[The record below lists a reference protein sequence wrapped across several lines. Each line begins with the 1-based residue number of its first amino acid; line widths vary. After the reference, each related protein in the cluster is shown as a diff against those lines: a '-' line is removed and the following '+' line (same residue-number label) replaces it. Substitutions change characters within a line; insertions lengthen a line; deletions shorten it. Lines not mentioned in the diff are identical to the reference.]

1 MKVAISHDYL
11 FQFGGAEKCVENW
24 LKIYPEADIYT
35 SFSLPHKFDSS
46 ELISKA
52 FKENRVKNSFAN
64 WLFKIPWM
72 VKFQKHLFWLYPF
85 SMSFFKLKNYDLVIV
100 SATYCGKNI
109 RIENA
114 KKILFYCYTP
124 TRFLWNL
131 VTEVDQKN
139 INPIF
144 RFLIP
149 IFLWPLRLND
159 KHAINNLKNQGAVF
173 IAISGYIQSLIKNI
187 YKQNSIVV
195 YPPVGTEEFL
205 KLERKEEIKD
215 PFYVY
220 FGRISFHK
228 RLDLVIESC
237 LSLRRKLKI
246 IGESSFLPEK
256 TKLHKIVADYEAKFP
271 ETKGLVQFLGRL
283 PDTQRD
289 QVLQQAKAMI
299 FTPKEDFGIAPVEA
313 LAIGCPVIAYK
324 SGGALEY
331 VIDKVNGLFFEEQT
345 VESLN
350 QAILD
355 FEQLPALDVNQIKNS
370 SRKFSNESF
379 QQTFINLADS

>member
-46 ELISKA
+46 ELINKA

-187 YKQNSIVV
+187 YNQNSIVV

-205 KLERKEEIKD
+205 KLERKQEIKD

-271 ETKGLVQFLGRL
+271 DTKGLVQFLGRL

-289 QVLQQAKAMI
+289 QVLQQARAMI

-331 VIDKVNGLFFEEQT
+331 VLDKVNGLFFEEQT
-345 VESLN
+345 IESLN

-355 FEQLPALDVNQIKNS
+355 FEQLPALDVKQIKNS

-379 QQTFINLADS
+379 QQTFINLAT

>member
-355 FEQLPALDVNQIKNS
+355 FEKLPALDVNQIKNS

-379 QQTFINLADS
+379 QQTFINLAT